1 MFFLK
6 LFERLQPEKFKEEP
20 LMDSRK
26 LLFVLLLMALLT
38 ACSITPEKP
47 VTRQE
52 LYKTQIFSE
61 FTIKDSPESV
71 LATLNRE
78 GEVVLEGKTKLG
90 VEYFIKILATE
101 KGLKIRVYA
110 K

>member
-1 MFFLK
+1 M
-6 LFERLQPEKFKEEP
+6 RLRSVVTSC
-20 LMDSRK
+20 MM
-26 LLFVLLLMALLT
+26 LLLVS

-52 LYKTQIFSE
+52 LYKTNIFSE

-78 GEVVLEGKTKLG
+78 GEVVLEGKTKFG
-90 VEYFIKILATE
+90 EEYFVKILATDS
-101 KGLKIRVYA
+101 GLKIRLYA

>member
-1 MFFLK
+1 MNTAARWIL
-6 LFERLQPEKFKEEP
+6 
-20 LMDSRK
+20 
-26 LLFVLLLMALLT
+26 VLSLVAVS
-38 ACSITPEKP
+38 ACSIAPERA

-52 LYKTQIFSE
+52 LYRTEIFSL

-78 GEVVLEGKTKLG
+78 GEAVLEGKTKLG
-90 VEYFIKILATE
+90 DEYFIKILATQS
-101 KGLKIRVYA
+101 GLKIRYYA

>member
-1 MFFLK
+1 MRCLLNFL
-6 LFERLQPEKFKEEP
+6 LAVVMAAVFGCSLPPEK
-20 LMDSRK
+20 
-26 LLFVLLLMALLT
+26 A
-38 ACSITPEKP
+38 

-52 LYKTQIFSE
+52 LYKSNVFSE

-78 GEVVLEGKTKLG
+78 GEVVLEGKSKFG
-90 VEYFIKILATE
+90 DEYFIKILATSQ
-101 KGLKIRVYA
+101 GLKIRLYA

>member
-1 MFFLK
+1 MTILV
-6 LFERLQPEKFKEEP
+6 
-20 LMDSRK
+20 S
-26 LLFVLLLMALLT
+26 

-52 LYKTQIFSE
+52 LYKTNIFSE

-78 GEVVLEGKTKLG
+78 GEVVLEGKTKFG
-90 VEYFIKILATE
+90 EEYFVKILATNS
-101 KGLKIRVYA
+101 GLKIRLYA

>member
-1 MFFLK
+1 MRIDFIAVCFLTVY
-6 LFERLQPEKFKEEP
+6 FI
-20 LMDSRK
+20 
-26 LLFVLLLMALLT
+26 AG
-38 ACSITPEKP
+38 CSIAPERA

-52 LYKTQIFSE
+52 LYKTSVFSE

-78 GEVVLEGKTKLG
+78 GEVVLEGKTRLG
-90 VEYFIKILATE
+90 DEYFVKILATNT
-101 KGLKIRVYA
+101 GLKVRLYA

>member
-1 MFFLK
+1 
-6 LFERLQPEKFKEEP
+6 
-20 LMDSRK
+20 
-26 LLFVLLLMALLT
+26 MA
-38 ACSITPEKP
+38 ACSIPPEKR

-52 LYKTQIFSE
+52 LYRTNVFSE

-78 GEVVLEGKTKLG
+78 GEAVVEGRTRFG
-90 VEYFIKILATE
+90 EDYYIKILATD
-101 KGLKIRVYA
+101 KGLLLRLYA

>member
-1 MFFLK
+1 MRMGLASFCFFI
-6 LFERLQPEKFKEEP
+6 LFL
-20 LMDSRK
+20 
-26 LLFVLLLMALLT
+26 A
-38 ACSITPEKP
+38 AGCSITPEKP

-52 LYKTQIFSE
+52 LYKTNVFSE

-78 GEVVLEGKTKLG
+78 GEVVLEGKSRFG
-90 VEYFIKILATE
+90 DEYFIKILATNT
-101 KGLKIRVYA
+101 GLKIRLYA

>member
-1 MFFLK
+1 MRNLSI
-6 LFERLQPEKFKEEP
+6 
-20 LMDSRK
+20 M
-26 LLFVLLLMALLT
+26 LLLVTALATT
-38 ACSITPEKP
+38 ACSIMPDKP

-52 LYKTQIFSE
+52 LYKTNVFSE

-78 GEVVLEGKTKLG
+78 GEVVLEGKSRYG
-90 VEYFIKILATE
+90 EEFFIKILATRA
-101 KGLKIRVYA
+101 GLRIRLYA

>member
-1 MFFLK
+1 MRVEFAAFFFII
-6 LFERLQPEKFKEEP
+6 LF
-20 LMDSRK
+20 
-26 LLFVLLLMALLT
+26 LFAG
-38 ACSITPEKP
+38 CSITPEKP

-52 LYKTQIFSE
+52 LYKTNVFSE

-78 GEVVLEGKTKLG
+78 GEVVLEGKSRFG
-90 VEYFIKILATE
+90 EEYFIKILATNV
-101 KGLKIRVYA
+101 GLKIRLYA

>member
-1 MFFLK
+1 MKIMVMIACLS
-6 LFERLQPEKFKEEP
+6 LIVLASGCSIAPEK
-20 LMDSRK
+20 
-26 LLFVLLLMALLT
+26 A
-38 ACSITPEKP
+38 

-52 LYKTQIFSE
+52 LYKTNVFSE

-78 GEVVLEGKTKLG
+78 GEVVLEGKTRFG
-90 VEYFIKILATE
+90 DEYFIKILATNT
-101 KGLKIRVYA
+101 GLKVRFYA